1 MRIRVLVLLAAGSAG
16 LSLVAA
22 PGVQAAPAAG
32 SAPAAGP
39 TDPGFVLTTTQPGGP
54 GFAPA
59 FVGNGYLAGRQPA
72 EGQGF
77 AEVQLPDRTLPTQSQ
92 VHGFYAKSVP
102 PTPPGL
108 PPSTPIERRAALPA
122 WSTLSYDDGSGRYAL
137 SSGHVDTYRQSL
149 DVRTGTLTTEVTWTS
164 TAGRTVDL
172 RYDVTPDR
180 VHRHAAMVRLRLV
193 PHFTGPVTVTDLLDG
208 QAAEM
213 VTSQGTGHEKTT
225 QWVKLSSVGL
235 GMTATVASTVVPPKG
250 ASVKPAAT
258 TDSVSAGQDVS
269 FRVKSGQSY
278 TVTKAVGVAVNADST
293 DPFSTA
299 VAASKDEASL
309 GYDRMR
315 TGSDAAWAA
324 LWRSDIV
331 VSGDARLQR
340 QVRSAFFALLASVR
354 DDTPWAPSPGGLSSD
369 GYNGHVFWDSETWMY
384 PSLLATEPAIAAQS
398 LQYRVDRLQAAYRYA
413 ADTGWSGARYPWE
426 SAFSGG
432 EDTPTWANTGLF
444 EIHVSADVSL
454 AMWQYWLATGDR
466 TWLATK
472 GWPVLKGIADF
483 WVSRASRNSDGSYS
497 INTVIPPDEYVEQ
510 VDDSVYTNVAARDAL
525 RFATRAAGLVGRP
538 ASPRWAA
545 VADKLR
551 VLFDGTLG
559 IHPEYQGYPG
569 DAVKQADVTLL
580 AYPWENPQPA
590 AVTKADLDY
599 YVPRTDPGGPSM
611 TDAIHSVLSSQL
623 DLPGCPAFTF
633 TRRSV
638 DPFMRPPYDQFSE
651 ARTGGAFT
659 FTTGA
664 GGFLQEFLYG
674 YTGFR
679 WRGDGLRL
687 DPSLPPQLTG
697 VTVSA
702 LHWRGRVLRISVGPQ
717 QTEVSLVSGGAV
729 SVDTPSGAKTVGPGA
744 PLVLPTR
751 RPDLTPT
758 TDVARCKPTLAD
770 PATAEPA
777 EAAADGTDITQ
788 WIGPTADASIRVDLG
803 TAVPLGTVTVTRAPV
818 TTFASTT
825 GGKGVTMPTRSAG
838 ERVEA
843 STDGTTW
850 RTIATVSAP
859 TLSDAVPGDGQPAR
873 YVRLVALGA
882 TATVPLIVGELSV
895 QASQS

>member
-1 MRIRVLVLLAAGSAG
+1 MRIRLIVPLVAGCTGLSALAAPPTQAEPP
-16 LSLVAA
+16 VAA
-22 PGVQAAPAAG
+22 A
-32 SAPAAGP
+32 
-39 TDPGFVLTTTQPGGP
+39 DPGFVLTTTQPGGA

-77 AEVQLPDRTLPTQSQ
+77 AQVQLPDRLLPTQSQ
-92 VHGFYAKSVP
+92 VHGFYAKAVP
-102 PTPPGL
+102 STPPGL

-122 WSTLSYDDGSGRYAL
+122 WSTLSYDDGSGRYSL
-137 SSGHVDTYRQSL
+137 SSGQVNDYRQSL
-149 DVRTGTLTTEVTWTS
+149 NVRTGTLTTQVTWTS
-164 TAGRTVDL
+164 PAGRAVDL
-172 RYDVTPDR
+172 TYDVTPDR
-180 VHRHAAMVRLRLV
+180 VRRHAAMVRLRLV
-193 PHFTGPVTVTDLLDG
+193 PHFDGPVTVTDLLDG
-208 QAAEM
+208 QAAEL
-213 VTSQGTGHEKTT
+213 VTGAGTGHAGTT
-225 QWVKLSSVGL
+225 QWVKLVSVGL
-235 GMTATVASTVVPPKG
+235 GVSATVASTVVAPKG
-250 ASVKPAAT
+250 ASVTPVPSSSSLT
-258 TDSVSAGQDVS
+258 VGQNVR
-269 FRVKSGQSY
+269 FRARSGRSY
-278 TVTKAVGVAVNADST
+278 TVTKAVGVAVSADS
-293 DPFSTA
+293 PHPYATA
-299 VAASKDEASL
+299 VAASRREARL

-315 TGSDAAWAA
+315 VGSDAAWAA
-324 LWRSDIV
+324 LWKSDIV
-331 VSGDARLQR
+331 VSGDAQLQR
-340 QVRSAFFALLASVR
+340 QVRAAFFSLLASVR

-398 LQYRVDRLQAAYRYA
+398 LQYRVDRLPAAYRYA

-426 SAFSGG
+426 SALSGG
-432 EDTPTWANTGLF
+432 EDTPTWANTGLY
-444 EIHVSADVSL
+444 EIHVSADISL
-454 AMWQYWLATGDR
+454 AMWQYWLATGDLK
-466 TWLATK
+466 WLTGK

-483 WVSRASRNSDGSYS
+483 WVSRATRNADGSYS

-510 VDDSVYTNVAARDAL
+510 VNDSVYTNVGARDSL
-525 RFATRAAGLVGRP
+525 RYAIQAAALVGQH
-538 ASPRWAA
+538 ASPKWST
-545 VADKLR
+545 VADGLR
-551 VLFDGTLG
+551 VLFDRSLG
-559 IHPEYQGYPG
+559 IHPEYAGYPG

-580 AYPWENPQPA
+580 SYPWENAQSA
-590 AVTKADLDY
+590 AVTEADLDY

-623 DLPGCPAFTF
+623 GIAGCPAFTF

-638 DPFMRPPYDQFSE
+638 DPFMRAPYDQFSE

-679 WRGDGLRL
+679 WRGDRIRL

-702 LHWRGRVLRISVGPQ
+702 LHWRGRVLRVSVGPQ
-717 QTEVSLVSGGAV
+717 QTEVSLLSGTAV
-729 SVDTPSGAKTVGPGA
+729 TVDTPSGTRTVAPGA

-788 WIGPTADASIRVDLG
+788 WIGPTSDASIRVDLG
-803 TAVPLGTVTVTRAPV
+803 TAVPLGQVTVTRSPV

-825 GGKGVTMPTRSAG
+825 GGKGTTQPTRSAG

-850 RTIATVSAP
+850 RTIATVTSP
-859 TLSDAVPGDGQPAR
+859 TLSDVVAGDHRPTR
-873 YVRLVALGA
+873 YVRLVALGGTDA
-882 TATVPLIVGELSV
+882 VPLIVGELAV
-895 QASQS
+895 QAG

>member
-1 MRIRVLVLLAAGSAG
+1 M
-16 LSLVAA
+16 
-22 PGVQAAPAAG
+22 
-32 SAPAAGP
+32 
-39 TDPGFVLTTTQPGGP
+39 LTTTQPGGP

-77 AEVQLPDRTLPTQSQ
+77 AEVQLPDQTLPTQSQ

-122 WSTLSYDDGSGRYAL
+122 WSTLSYDDGSGRYSL
-137 SSGHVDTYRQSL
+137 RSGHVDAYRQSL

-213 VTSQGTGHEKTT
+213 VTSQGTGHHRTT

-250 ASVKPAAT
+250 ASVKPART
-258 TDSVSAGQDVS
+258 TDSVSVGQDVR
-269 FRVKSGQSY
+269 FRVKAGQSY
-278 TVTKAVGVAVNADST
+278 TVTKAIGVAVSADST

-299 VAASKDEASL
+299 VAVSKDEARL
-309 GYDRMR
+309 GYHRMR

-398 LQYRVDRLQAAYRYA
+398 LQYRVDRLRAAYQYA
-413 ADTGWSGARYPWE
+413 AETGWSGARYPWE

-466 TWLATK
+466 RWLATK

-483 WVSRASRNSDGSYS
+483 WVSRATRNPDGSYS

-525 RFATRAAGLVGRP
+525 RFATRAASLVGRP
-538 ASPRWAA
+538 ASPQWAA

-551 VLFDGTLG
+551 VLFD
-559 IHPEYQGYPG
+559 
-569 DAVKQADVTLL
+569 A
-580 AYPWENPQPA
+580 
-590 AVTKADLDY
+590 
-599 YVPRTDPGGPSM
+599 
-611 TDAIHSVLSSQL
+611 
-623 DLPGCPAFTF
+623 
-633 TRRSV
+633 
-638 DPFMRPPYDQFSE
+638 
-651 ARTGGAFT
+651 
-659 FTTGA
+659 
-664 GGFLQEFLYG
+664 
-674 YTGFR
+674 
-679 WRGDGLRL
+679 
-687 DPSLPPQLTG
+687 
-697 VTVSA
+697 
-702 LHWRGRVLRISVGPQ
+702 
-717 QTEVSLVSGGAV
+717 
-729 SVDTPSGAKTVGPGA
+729 
-744 PLVLPTR
+744 
-751 RPDLTPT
+751 
-758 TDVARCKPTLAD
+758 TLAST
-770 PATAEPA
+770 PN
-777 EAAADGTDITQ
+777 
-788 WIGPTADASIRVDLG
+788 
-803 TAVPLGTVTVTRAPV
+803 TRA
-818 TTFASTT
+818 
-825 GGKGVTMPTRSAG
+825 TR
-838 ERVEA
+838 
-843 STDGTTW
+843 
-850 RTIATVSAP
+850 AT
-859 TLSDAVPGDGQPAR
+859 R
-873 YVRLVALGA
+873 
-882 TATVPLIVGELSV
+882 
-895 QASQS
+895 